1 MEGKSGWHARL
12 KLLLLCIFRHFLSS
26 LYPPHSLAPPHLP
39 PPLPPNL
46 HLPFP
51 YTEGW
56 CIRLPNG
63 GLEQPCLADVN
74 ILGHLPWARGTELA
88 VLAGVHRRVRVTE
101 LRLCLLAGAH
111 FKSSLPYCP
120 SMDATDGGPASDLLV
135 FSEQHSLRVGN
146 YHTST
151 GSQL

>member
-1 MEGKSGWHARL
+1 MYTHTLSF
-12 KLLLLCIFRHFLSS
+12 LLIPTTFPCPSS
-26 LYPPHSLAPPHLP
+26 SPST
-39 PPLPPNL
+39 LPPNF

-63 GLEQPCLADVN
+63 GLEQLGLADVYV
-74 ILGHLPWARGTELA
+74 LGHLPRGRGTELA

-111 FKSSLPYCP
+111 LKPSLPYCP
-120 SMDATDGGPASDLLV
+120 SMDATDSGPASDLLV
-135 FSEQHSLRVGN
+135 FSEQHSLCVGN